1 MGAQDPEGRWPPNP
15 SEGAHAARLNL
26 PANVLATGVLNLGT
40 SQLTVN
46 TTVTIPFE
54 IFGVPFPIVI
64 PLDPIVVQL

>member
-1 MGAQDPEGRWPPNP
+1 M
-15 SEGAHAARLNL
+15 
-26 PANVLATGVLNLGT
+26 LATGVLNLGT

-46 TTVTIPFE
+46 ATVTIPFE